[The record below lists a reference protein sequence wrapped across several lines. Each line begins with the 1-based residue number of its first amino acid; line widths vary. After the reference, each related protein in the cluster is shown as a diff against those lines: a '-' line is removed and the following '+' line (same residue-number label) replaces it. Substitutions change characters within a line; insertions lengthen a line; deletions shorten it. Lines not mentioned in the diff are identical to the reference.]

1 MLALPPERGLTCVKG
16 EPRGAFTVI
25 CMKAV
30 HSCPELY
37 AHAIAIEREAATRYA
52 EFAERMSDMDNTA
65 VAEVFSTLA
74 VLESEHLEALLRRTE
89 GMQIPELRTYE
100 YSWVDSGPPET
111 PARELLFRLLT
122 PHQALRIA
130 LGAEQRAEA
139 FFEHVLMTADD
150 PALRAL
156 AREMAADESDHA
168 LMLERLLERTP
179 ESIVDWAAVYAQ
191 D

>member
-1 MLALPPERGLTCVKG
+1 MLAPGRKHGLICVNSL
-16 EPRGAFTVI
+16 RSAAFTVV
-25 CMKAV
+25 CMKAIQ
-30 HSCPELY
+30 SCPELY

-65 VAEVFSTLA
+65 AAEVFSTLA
-74 VLESEHLEALLRRTE
+74 VLESEHLEALQRRTE
-89 GMQIPELRTYE
+89 GMKLPRLNTYE
-100 YSWVDSGPPET
+100 YSWLDSGAPET

-130 LGAEQRAEA
+130 LGAEQRAQA
-139 FFEHVLMTADD
+139 FFEHVLMTAED

-156 AREMAADESDHA
+156 AREMAADEGDHA

-179 ESIVDWAAVYAQ
+179 ESIVDWASVYAHN
-191 D
+191 